1 MKQRPLLSILLCLFL
16 LCGLCGCNPIS
27 DSPAGHFSDA
37 ASSYADG
44 LTVDYIDVGQG
55 DAALVRCGDRLPAQA
70 RVTKAT
76 SHVLRFVRK
85 DTHHTAP
92 FA

>member
-1 MKQRPLLSILLCLFL
+1 MSFL
-16 LCGLCGCNPIS
+16 YGLCGCNPIP
-27 DSPAGHFSDA
+27 DSLTSHFSDT
-37 ASSYADG
+37 ASPFVHG
-44 LTVDYIDVGQG
+44 LVADYIDGG
-55 DAALVRCGDRLPAQA
+55 RGNAAPIRCGDRLPAQA

-76 SHVLRFVRK
+76 SRVLRFVRK